1 MERHRLEVQLKE
13 DRMTVVKI
21 LALNGYCTR
30 IITVPVDGKK
40 KTFIEY
46 WEEK

>member
-1 MERHRLEVQLKE
+1 MQRNRLEVQLRE

-30 IITVPVDGKK
+30 IITTTVDGKK
-40 KTFIEY
+40 KTYIEY